1 MIIIILLIMME
12 EEAEEG
18 EEERKEVK
26 CLIQS
31 ARRLGK
37 GGANYRYFACGGGG
51 DKS

>member
-1 MIIIILLIMME
+1 MME

-26 CLIQS
+26 CLIQ
-31 ARRLGK
+31 ARTQTWK
-37 GGANYRYFACGGGG
+37 GGANYRYFAVGGG